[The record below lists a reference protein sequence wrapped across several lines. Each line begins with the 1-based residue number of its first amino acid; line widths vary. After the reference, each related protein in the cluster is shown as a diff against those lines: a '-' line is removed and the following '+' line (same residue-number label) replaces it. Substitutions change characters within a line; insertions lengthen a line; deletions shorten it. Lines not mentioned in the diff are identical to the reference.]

1 MGNRILQGNLIAEVT
16 KECNMYSDLRT
27 FAEFKT
33 SEIPKTDEVC
43 WAVVASS
50 ISRAFK
56 NWIG

>member
-1 MGNRILQGNLIAEVT
+1 
-16 KECNMYSDLRT
+16 MYSDLRT

-33 SEIPKTDEVC
+33 SEIPKANEVC